1 MTYLKTKLGRLAVP
15 AVLAVVA
22 MTALV
27 VSPAIGG
34 PSFLT
39 KKKATKLINKKI
51 AKVPTTTASEVRLGD
66 KDLTSLTL
74 NDASALLGSQS
85 LTPGAYVVTS
95 TFDLERTVGLD
106 VQCQLIAGTA
116 TDKLDAFSAAGA
128 TKTGSALSVTTT
140 LTAAGKAEL
149 RCSDFS
155 AASNGLIK
163 NAEITVLKVAKAT
176 TAVG

>member
-1 MTYLKTKLGRLAVP
+1 MSYPKTKMGRLAVP
-15 AVLAVVA
+15 AVLAVIA

-51 AKVPTTTASEVRLGD
+51 KKVPVTTASEVRLGD
-66 KDLTSLTL
+66 KDLASPNI
-74 NDASALLGSQS
+74 NDAGAVLGSLS

-95 TFDLERTVGLD
+95 TFDVERTTGLD
-106 VQCQLIAGTA
+106 VACQLSAGSA

-140 LTAAGKAEL
+140 LAAAGKAEL
-149 RCSDFS
+149 RCSDF
-155 AASNGLIK
+155 NGAGNGFIR
-163 NAEITVLKVAKAT
+163 NAEITVLKVASAT
-176 TAVG
+176 TSVG